1 MAATSRECP
10 TGGTRIPTAFPGGLC
25 PSCMLAGVVSNP
37 PSETSLEESGGNET
51 SRIEASDSPAS
62 EARPA
67 SLSGP
72 RMETIKSAFLQF
84 ESLTRISENQG
95 HNIYQGPLRFDGR
108 ILTLQLVPVGEGDE
122 DELDRKKRS
131 VLGVIEGDFPGCP
144 SWEDSGWIE
153 IDSQPCFFLLSSPDT
168 AISLGKFL
176 REEQPSPE
184 RVISIFRKLGER
196 LAPLHAA
203 GFAHLALS
211 PDTIAISSEDVVSFS
226 AQGIGERSARLLNGH
241 LRKGFDATSPY
252 LAPESWEETASG
264 DTRAICLRPRNA
276 LLRSDF
282 GNSSRGNSRA
292 PVQFSPGRVARPRY
306 SCLSNDGTRS
316 GEASIGFR
324 DHRAS
329 RAQASRSGAHF
340 PVFSER
346 VASLPS
352 LGPGRDDHCRN
363 PADLDFSM
371 SHPSGSSFTCRKGNL
386 SVSLK
391 GRNLRIVEL
400 PHS

>member
-1 MAATSRECP
+1 
-10 TGGTRIPTAFPGGLC
+10 
-25 PSCMLAGVVSNP
+25 
-37 PSETSLEESGGNET
+37 
-51 SRIEASDSPAS
+51 
-62 EARPA
+62 
-67 SLSGP
+67 
-72 RMETIKSAFLQF
+72 METIKSAFLQF

-264 DTRAICLRPRNA
+264 DTRADVFA
-276 LLRSDF
+276 LGTLFYEAIS
-282 GNSSRGNSRA
+282 GTPPGGIPEPLSS
-292 PVQFSPGRVARPRY
+292 F
-306 SCLSNDGTRS
+306 
-316 GEASIGFR
+316 
-324 DHRAS
+324 
-329 RAQASRSGAHF
+329 
-340 PVFSER
+340 
-346 VASLPS
+346 LPEEW
-352 LGPGRDDHCRN
+352 H
-363 PADLDFSM
+363 DLDTLVFRTM
-371 SHPSGSSFTCRKGNL
+371 ERDPEKRP
-386 SVSLK
+386 SVSEIIERLAPK
-391 GRNLRIVEL
+391 L
-400 PHS
+400 PDPEPISLSSPNASPPYLLWALGGMIIAGILLIWIFR